1 MANPLN
7 NEDEIYAKLKKE
19 TIKLHP
25 LVWELIEHHVS
36 NDVNAIQ
43 YIAGAYVACDNP
55 EDIPAADGKKIL
67 TRCDGVR
74 KFLNKLRECTK

>member
-7 NEDEIYAKLKKE
+7 NEDEIYAKLKKD

-25 LVWELIEHHVS
+25 LVWELIEHHIS
-36 NDVNAIQ
+36 NDVGAIQ
-43 YIAGAYVACDNP
+43 FIAGSHVSCEQP
-55 EDIPAADGKKIL
+55 EDIPADDGKKIL